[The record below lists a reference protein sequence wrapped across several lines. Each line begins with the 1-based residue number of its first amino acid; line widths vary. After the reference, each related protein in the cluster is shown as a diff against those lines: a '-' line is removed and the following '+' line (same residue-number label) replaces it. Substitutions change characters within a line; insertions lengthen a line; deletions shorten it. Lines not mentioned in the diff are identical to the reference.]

1 SELFRA
7 KDIDDGLKSRIESA
21 KRAGLA
27 WLQANYSVRGCP
39 PSAGFWSVFH
49 LYYLY
54 SLERVGVLYGIR
66 DIGGHDW
73 YLEGAV
79 LLIRDQRPD
88 GGWFSY
94 DEIPVVDTAF
104 ALLFLKKATLKVA
117 TK

>member
-1 SELFRA
+1 VEA
-7 KDIDDGLKSRIESA
+7 A
-21 KRAGLA
+21 KRSGLA
-27 WLQANYSVRGCP
+27 WIQRNYSVRGCP
-39 PSAGFWSVFH
+39 PAAGFWSVFH

-54 SLERVGVLYGIR
+54 SLERVGVLYGIKE
-66 DIGGHDW
+66 ISGHDW

-79 LLIRDQRPD
+79 LLVRDQRTD
-88 GGWFSY
+88 GGWLSY